1 MKHFNGKRWLSL
13 ALAALMLTAA
23 LSATACGDANPD
35 SGKPGET
42 TAPQA
47 ADTTPAPETTESPYD
62 DNGYLKDDLPDD
74 LNFKEETF
82 HILGWKHGNPEFD
95 VESLTG
101 DVIND
106 SIYNRNQKIEERLG
120 VNLEFTIIDG
130 NSAAVAQFCNTVTN
144 NVQANAQAYDA
155 IACYPRSAASLAV
168 NHMLLDLQ
176 EVEHLDFEKPW
187 WPKSLLEL
195 YTLYDNLYFMSG
207 DIASTVLFQ
216 MMFMVYNNDLGTNFG
231 LENPQP
237 LAAEGKWTMEKMLGM
252 ATGVY
257 ADLDGDQKKSEDDR
271 YGLFSISH
279 PNLDIFYIG
288 SDMHFVET
296 DQEGNIIVSE
306 DFFSERHYALND
318 MLRNIYHVSNDGYF
332 AKSLTNSNIWANGN
346 SLLYN
351 VTGQIL
357 YKNIRQSDMNYSI
370 LPAPKFDEKQENYA
384 TAIAFTH
391 TSYALPIDTRDT
403 EMSGAILEAM
413 ASEGYRT
420 VTPAIFETAF
430 KYQYSNSQ
438 YDADLFDVIRSGVSF
453 DLGRPFHDEL
463 GGDTSSPTILWRQQ
477 LMNNVNQL
485 SVLKATFSKMWAKT
499 LDKINAKLMAE

>member
-1 MKHFNGKRWLSL
+1 MKNNAKRILSL
-13 ALAALMLTAA
+13 ALCALMLISA
-23 LSATACGDANPD
+23 LAATACGGSDPVQSTDTTASP
-35 SGKPGET
+35 SAGET
-42 TAPQA
+42 TAPV
-47 ADTTPAPETTESPYD
+47 PETTESPYD
-62 DNGYLKDDLPDD
+62 ENGYLKDDLPKD
-74 LNFKEETF
+74 LNFKGETF

-95 VESLTG
+95 TESLTG

-106 SIYNRNQKIEERLG
+106 SIYNRNQKIEDRLG
-120 VNLEFTIIDG
+120 VDLEFTIIDG
-130 NSAAVAQFCNTVTN
+130 NNAAVASFCNTVTN

-176 EVEHLDFEKPW
+176 EVEYLNFDQPW

-195 YTLYDNLYFMSG
+195 YTLYDNLYFMTG

-216 MMFMVYNNDLGTNFG
+216 MMFMVYNNDLGKDFG
-231 LENPQP
+231 LENPQQ
-237 LAAEGKWTMEKMLGM
+237 LAADGKWTMEKMLSLT
-252 ATGVY
+252 TGVY

-271 YGLFSISH
+271 YGLFSITH

-288 SDMHFVET
+288 ADMHLVET
-296 DQEGNIIVSE
+296 DKEGNIIVSE
-306 DFFSERHYALND
+306 DFFSERHYSLND

-332 AKSLTNSNIWANGN
+332 SKSLTNSGIWANGN

-357 YKNIRQSDMNYSI
+357 YKNIRQSEMNYSI

-391 TSYALPIDTRDT
+391 TSYCLAIDTRDT
-403 EMSGAILEAM
+403 EMSGAVLEAM

-438 YDADLFDVIRSGVSF
+438 LDADLFDVIRSSVSF

-463 GGDTSSPTILWRQQ
+463 GGDSSAPTILWRNQVI
-477 LMNNVNQL
+477 NNVNQL
-485 SVLKATFSKMWAKT
+485 SALEATFSKMWAKT
-499 LDKINAKLMAE
+499 LEKINAKLMEE

>member
-1 MKHFNGKRWLSL
+1 MIHRNGKRWLSL
-13 ALAALMLTAA
+13 ALAALMLTATI
-23 LSATACGDANPD
+23 SATACGDAD
-35 SGKPGET
+35 QKQSTDT
-42 TAPQA
+42 TAAPSA
-47 ADTTPAPETTESPYD
+47 GNTTPVPETTESDYD
-62 DNGYLKDDLPDD
+62 ANGYLKDDLPGD
-74 LNFKEETF
+74 LNYKQETF

-106 SIYNRNQKIEERLG
+106 SIYNRNQTIEERLG
-120 VNLEFTIIDG
+120 VDLEFTIIDG

-176 EVEHLDFEKPW
+176 EIEYLNFEKPW
-187 WPKSLLEL
+187 WPESLLEL

-216 MMFMVYNNDLGTNFG
+216 MMFMIYNNDLGTDFG
-231 LENPQP
+231 FENPQQ

-252 ATGVY
+252 TADVY
-257 ADLDGDQKKSEDDR
+257 ADLDGDQKKSESDR
-271 YGLFSISH
+271 YGLFSIYH

-296 DQEGNIIVSE
+296 NQEGDLIISE
-306 DFFSERHYALND
+306 DFFSEKHYSLND
-318 MLRNIYHVSNDGYF
+318 MLRNLYHVSNDGYF
-332 AKSLTNSNIWANGN
+332 SKSISDTSVFANGN

-357 YKNIRQSDMNYSI
+357 YQSIRQSDMNYSI

-391 TSYALPIDTRDT
+391 TSYCVPIDARDT
-403 EMSGAILEAM
+403 DMSGAVLEAM

-438 YDADLFDVIRSGVSF
+438 YDADLFDVIRSSVAF

-463 GGDTSSPTILWRQQ
+463 GGDSSAPTILWRNQ
-477 LMNNVNQL
+477 LINNVNQL

-499 LDKINAKLMAE
+499 LEKINEKLMTE

>member
-1 MKHFNGKRWLSL
+1 MKHTHLNRILSL
-13 ALAALMLTAA
+13 ALAALMLAA
-23 LSATACGDANPD
+23 VLSVTACGDSDAGQSTETTAAP
-35 SGKPGET
+35 SAGET
-42 TAPQA
+42 TA
-47 ADTTPAPETTESPYD
+47 APETTESPYD
-62 DNGYLKDDLPDD
+62 ANGFLKDDLPDD
-74 LNFKEETF
+74 LDYKGETF
-82 HILGWKHGNPEFD
+82 RILGWKHGNPEFD

-106 SIYNRNQKIEERLG
+106 SIYNRNQKIEDRLG
-120 VNLEFTIIDG
+120 VDLEFTIIDG
-130 NSAAVAQFCNTVTN
+130 NSAAVASFCNTVTN

-155 IACYPRSAASLAV
+155 IGCYPRSAASLAV
-168 NHMLLDLQ
+168 NQMLLDLQ
-176 EVEHLDFEKPW
+176 EVEHLNFEQPW

-216 MMFMVYNNDLGTNFG
+216 MMFMVYNNDLGTDFG
-231 LENPQP
+231 LENPQQ
-237 LAAEGKWTMEKMLGM
+237 LAVDGKWTLEKMLSM
-252 ATGVY
+252 TTGVY
-257 ADLDGDQKKSEDDR
+257 ADLDGDQKKSEGDR

-279 PNLDIFYIG
+279 PNLDIYYIG
-288 SDMHFVET
+288 ADMHLLET

-318 MLRNIYHVSNDGYF
+318 MLRNIFHVSNDGYF
-332 AKSLTNSNIWANGN
+332 SKSLSNASIWGSGY

-351 VTGQIL
+351 VTGQLL
-357 YKNIRQSDMNYSI
+357 YKNIRQSEMNYSI

-391 TSYALPIDTRDT
+391 TSYCMPIDTRDT
-403 EMSGAILEAM
+403 AMSGAVLEAM

-438 YDADLFDVIRSGVSF
+438 YDADLFDVIRSSVSF
-453 DLGRPFHDEL
+453 DLGRPFHDEM
-463 GGDTSSPTILWRQQ
+463 GGDSSAPTILWRNQVI
-477 LMNNVNQL
+477 NNTNQL
-485 SVLKATFSKMWAKT
+485 SALEATFSKMWAKT
-499 LDKINAKLMAE
+499 LEKINAKLMTE